1 MNTNV
6 LQAHK
11 EDEVICDEVMKR
23 EGRHSLRI
31 QVEGLKQQVTDM
43 SKDLEDKT
51 VLMQETEASLRS
63 EVRLIIPGNK
73 SHHSTDTTTTTTS
86 VKHNNSRV
94 SRSLTKIEIG
104 ESTKVTAPQPVMA
117 PQEST
122 SSPAAA
128 AGAAA
133 AVAPVVPQQQEE
145 DKGSEEA
152 NSPDPS
158 PLVRYKSL
166 RDQEG
171 KFSLVV
177 KIR

>member
-73 SHHSTDTTTTTTS
+73 SHHSTDTTTNTS

-128 AGAAA
+128 AGATLR
-133 AVAPVVPQQQEE
+133 QQ
-145 DKGSEEA
+145 GPLRPRRA
-152 NSPDPS
+152 SPPS
-158 PLVRYKSL
+158 P
-166 RDQEG
+166 
-171 KFSLVV
+171 F
-177 KIR
+177 

>member
-1 MNTNV
+1 MNV

-11 EDEVICDEVMKR
+11 EDEVSCDEVMKR

-73 SHHSTDTTTTTTS
+73 SHHSTDTTTS
-86 VKHNNSRV
+86 VKHNNSCSRV

-104 ESTKVTAPQPVMA
+104 ESTKVSAPQPVMV

-122 SSPAAA
+122 SIPAAA
-128 AGAAA
+128 TEAAA
-133 AVAPVVPQQQEE
+133 AAAPVVPQHQEE
-145 DKGSEEA
+145 DKSSEEA
-152 NSPDPS
+152 TTNSPDPS

>member
-1 MNTNV
+1 M
-6 LQAHK
+6 
-11 EDEVICDEVMKR
+11 MKR

-31 QVEGLKQQVTDM
+31 QVEGLKQQVTEM
-43 SKDLEDKT
+43 GRDLEDKT

-63 EVRLIIPGNK
+63 EVRLIIPGN
-73 SHHSTDTTTTTTS
+73 SSTKPAAASAAANAPPT
-86 VKHNNSRV
+86 VKHSCSNRKSV

-104 ESTKVTAPQPVMA
+104 EAAAQVTSPSESTPPQP
-117 PQEST
+117 Q
-122 SSPAAA
+122 PAAA
-128 AGAAA
+128 A
-133 AVAPVVPQQQEE
+133 VKEDVKNEE
-145 DKGSEEA
+145 THPE
-152 NSPDPS
+152 PS